1 MPDEAGI
8 GEAPHSI
15 EKEASERSRSP
26 LSPAAKTRVAA
37 TSWPTPNSWRS
48 CGTSRTVRA
57 SSSFSSERTSWSSTT
72 YRRHIE
78 RRDSLGRGR
87 VGRSVDPI
95 SAASPDQ
102 SWRLQ
107 VAQLFANGVGR
118 HHDETL
124 HRVHRLSSRL
134 DCSLLGD
141 LERSDHL
148 HAGIAGLGYGCGP
161 AREHRTRSCVG
172 VDGIGLASK
181 ASIPAHRTEHLDNRL
196 ALGAEKSG
204 QTSAVTAG
212 ALNAKRD
219 DWPEFLCPRQKAG
232 VAAWVGFD
240 LELAEVAAQSI
251 FRSGDMR
258 VLVGVDS
265 YGHVWWNVCDTQC
278 CHRPPLLDGFVVGS
292 RARGHYC
299 DGALTSLL
307 SGHCSLGAVFLRWSL
322 TSRRQIEIRAR
333 GLYSEGS
340 TLWQQP
346 PVWIFAEFRI
356 VACRFRKP

>member
-1 MPDEAGI
+1 MPEEAGI

-161 AREHRTRSCVG
+161 AREHRTRSC
-172 VDGIGLASK
+172 
-181 ASIPAHRTEHLDNRL
+181 
-196 ALGAEKSG
+196 
-204 QTSAVTAG
+204 
-212 ALNAKRD
+212 
-219 DWPEFLCPRQKAG
+219 AG

-278 CHRPPLLDGFVVGS
+278 CHRPPLLDGLVVGS